1 MSHDSDQFIHDF
13 AAGEWPSNKVL
24 DVVRRSTRR
33 GKLFRS
39 FEPPT
44 GGIDIGALIGIW
56 KHIFDDP
63 DAQSCYYLTRSVAH
77 VHIPFFSIDPFFM
90 KARPLAGWDRCHFR
104 CDLAWSSFMA
114 LSAILESLSS
124 FNIMLTFAR
133 NLLPLIMPSVL
144 HSDVNSPSHA
154 ATILLTMLF
163 SRILIY
169 ALSIP
174 PTINSDSKRYL
185 TQLFT
190 FLHFFYFLTLHFTG
204 FTLKVSQLSL
214 QASCASYFRH
224 HNPELNPFPKLTFP
238 KNRNWTQSHILISH
252 PTETKFTPITN

>member
-1 MSHDSDQFIHDF
+1 
-13 AAGEWPSNKVL
+13 
-24 DVVRRSTRR
+24 
-33 GKLFRS
+33 
-39 FEPPT
+39 
-44 GGIDIGALIGIW
+44 
-56 KHIFDDP
+56 
-63 DAQSCYYLTRSVAH
+63 
-77 VHIPFFSIDPFFM
+77 
-90 KARPLAGWDRCHFR
+90 
-104 CDLAWSSFMA
+104 
-114 LSAILESLSS
+114 
-124 FNIMLTFAR
+124 MLTFAR

-163 SRILIY
+163 SRNLIY

-238 KNRNWTQSHILISH
+238 KNRNWTNHNPISSSHILLKQNLRHSLIPSLH
-252 PTETKFTPITN
+252 ALHRLHKSAPRTTKIILVPNTPFILSDQPIDFTT